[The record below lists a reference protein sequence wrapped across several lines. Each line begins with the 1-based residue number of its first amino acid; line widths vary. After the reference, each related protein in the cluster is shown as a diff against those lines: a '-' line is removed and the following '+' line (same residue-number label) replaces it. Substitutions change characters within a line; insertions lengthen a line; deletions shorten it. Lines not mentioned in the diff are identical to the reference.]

1 MTSAKKVRFKA
12 MIERPKL
19 VNVGNAKAVTEK
31 VAENVPCVKRE
42 LKVSNFK
49 KSVHI

>member
-1 MTSAKKVRFKA
+1 MTSAKKVRFK
-12 MIERPKL
+12 

-31 VAENVPCVKRE
+31 VVENVPCVKRE